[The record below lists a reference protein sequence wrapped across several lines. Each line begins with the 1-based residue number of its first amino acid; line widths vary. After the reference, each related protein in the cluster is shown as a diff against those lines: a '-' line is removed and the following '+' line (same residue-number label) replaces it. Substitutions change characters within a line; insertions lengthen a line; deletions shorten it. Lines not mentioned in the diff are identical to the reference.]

1 MYRGDWQATIHEVAK
16 GQTQLSY
23 YCFGGFPGASDGKE
37 SASCGS
43 F

>member
-16 GQTQLSY
+16 GRTQLSY
-23 YCFGGFPGASDGKE
+23 CCLWGFPGASDGKE
-37 SASCGS
+37 SASCGR